1 MEKKIVSKSKKV
13 DDVNA
18 DGVDNSEHIL
28 DLIKEIDLLY
38 GNIKDN
44 TDVCIEIY
52 KFKKEDNT
60 DEDILDAVQISCE
73 KIIEIEKMASELNKY
88 QSTIDEKDEDKLK
101 GIYANMKDLEQ
112 NSQKLLENIL
122 N

>member
-28 DLIKEIDLLY
+28 DLTKEIDLLY